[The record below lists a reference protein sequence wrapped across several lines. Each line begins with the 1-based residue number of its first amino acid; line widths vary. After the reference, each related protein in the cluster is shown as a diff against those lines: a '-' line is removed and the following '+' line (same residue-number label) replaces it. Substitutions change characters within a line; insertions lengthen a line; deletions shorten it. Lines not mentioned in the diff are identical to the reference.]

1 MGMILSW
8 KTYLILPIS
17 ILLITRC
24 VSLSLSKPKPPICVY
39 VFSKETI
46 LSIGYV
52 VSRLQEEETEPN
64 HCPSRWSQVVLGV
77 SKVPMTTV
85 QR

>member
-1 MGMILSW
+1 MDMILSW

-24 VSLSLSKPKPPICVY
+24 VSLSLSLKAPICVY

-46 LSIGYV
+46 LRTGYV
-52 VSRLQEEETEPN
+52 VNRLQEEEIEPN